1 MKLIL
6 LNSLLCLITIISVAQ
21 ETQEVPETVIK
32 STRIDLP
39 FSQNSHTISI
49 INAEEIKNST
59 AQNVADLLQQIPGID
74 VRRRGTDGMQSDLY
88 IRGGNFNQTL
98 LLIDGIKADDAQTG
112 HHTMNMIIPFEN
124 IERIEV
130 IKGPAAR
137 IFGQNAFGGAINIV
151 TKNTLEDQMNLQLG
165 TGSYG
170 RFNGEIGGALNIKN
184 TTHQFQ
190 YARNSSKGYRFNTDY
205 NNDNFFL
212 KSTFNTKKAAINLI
226 GIFNQRKFGANGF
239 YASPAFV
246 DQYEETQTSL
256 IGVSSEHKIKKL
268 TIKPRIYWRRNQD
281 NYFFLRQNP
290 SFFENFHISNKI
302 GAEINANYRSKLG
315 ISGFGLELAQTYLS
329 SNNLG
334 KRQRTAVNL
343 FVEHRMTFFKDK
355 LDITPGVAVN
365 YITDFKFH
373 AFPGIDLGYKINK
386 HFKLYGNVG
395 YTYRI
400 PTYTELY
407 YASPTT
413 LGNKNLKPERA
424 FAQELGANFKNKF
437 VYVNLVGFHREAFD
451 LIDYTKAV
459 ETDIFT
465 ANNIRKVN
473 TLGLESN
480 VNFGFKFLK
489 QQQNFNLGYTFMKD
503 IIKGL
508 DVPFSRYA
516 LNSTKHQFTANFDFA
531 LIKGV
536 RTNVAYRFIER
547 ADGTTYNV
555 WDAKMMFQIKSF
567 EISAIMNNIYD
578 IQYTETNLVPMPGRN
593 IMLNLKYTLK

>member
-1 MKLIL
+1 MKQIIL
-6 LNSLLCLITIISVAQ
+6 NLFFAVLVTSGFAQKTQKIPEVIIQ
-21 ETQEVPETVIK
+21 

-39 FSQNSHTISI
+39 FAQNSHTIKLISS
-49 INAEEIKNST
+49 EEIKNST
-59 AQNVADLLQQIPGID
+59 AQNVADLLQQVPGLD

-88 IRGGNFNQTL
+88 IRGGSFNQTL

-112 HHTMNMIIPFEN
+112 HHTMNMIIPMEN

-151 TKNTLEDQMNLQLG
+151 TKSNLEDQLTLKLG
-165 TGSYG
+165 GGSYA
-170 RFNGEIGGALNIKN
+170 RFNGEIGAAIN
-184 TTHQFQ
+184 TKTTAHQFQ
-190 YARNSSKGYRFNTDY
+190 YARNASKGYRYNTDY
-205 NNDNFFL
+205 KNDNFYL
-212 KSTFNTKKAAINLI
+212 KSSFKTKKAVYNVLA
-226 GIFNQRKFGANGF
+226 IFNQRKFGANGF
-239 YASPAFV
+239 YASPKFI

-256 IGVSSEHKIKKL
+256 IGVSTEYKIKQL
-268 TIKPRIYWRRNQD
+268 TLKPRIYWRRNQD

-290 SFFENFHISNKI
+290 SFIENFHISNKV
-302 GAEINANYRSKLG
+302 GAELNANYRSKLG
-315 ISGFGLELAQTYLS
+315 ISGFGFELAQTYLA

-386 HFKLYGNVG
+386 NFKLYGNVG

-400 PTYTELY
+400 PTYTELF

-413 LGNKNLKPERA
+413 LGNQNLKTERA
-424 FAQELGANFKNKF
+424 FAQEFGANFNNKF
-437 VYVNLVGFHREAFD
+437 VFVSLVGFHREAFD
-451 LIDYTKAV
+451 LIDYTKA
-459 ETDIFT
+459 EEAAIFT

-473 TLGLESN
+473 TLGLEST
-480 VNFGFKFLK
+480 VNFGFKFLD

-503 IIKGL
+503 IIRGL
-508 DVPFSRYA
+508 DVPFSRYT
-516 LNSTKHQFTANFDFA
+516 LNSMKHQFTANFDFA
-531 LIKGV
+531 LVKGV
-536 RTNVAYRFIER
+536 RTNVAYRFVER
-547 ADGTTYNV
+547 ADGNTYNV
-555 WDAKMMFQIKSF
+555 WDAKMMFQIKTF
-567 EISAIMNNIYD
+567 EIAAIMNNIYD